1 MMPLAEAQARLLA
14 NVPPP
19 PATERCPLNAALNMV
34 LAETVTS
41 TVTVPPSDNSAVD
54 GYAVRYADLGRV
66 LPVSQ
71 RIPAGAVPAPLVPGS
86 AARIFTGAAVPAEA
100 DTVLMQEEC
109 EALDGQVRLPAASSV
124 KTSPVKKGAN
134 IRRAGQD
141 IRAGD
146 EVVSA
151 GTRLSPRH
159 LGLLASVGVAEVSV
173 YRPLRVALLSTG
185 DELAEPG
192 TAAAPGQIYNSNR
205 YLLHALL
212 AEAGMIPVD
221 LGRVADDYAA
231 THGALAS
238 AGQRCDL
245 VLTTGGVSVGEEDHM
260 RAAVAALGSLDLWRV
275 AIKPGKPFAFGH
287 LGDTPFM
294 GLPGNPSAVLV
305 TFMILVLPWLRRA
318 QGLAG
323 DPMPPCVGLPAGFST
338 DKPGKREEYLRV
350 QVVGE
355 AGQQRLQPHPN
366 QSSGML
372 SSACWAEG
380 LAVVPAGRV
389 VREGDVLGFIR
400 F

>member
-14 NVPPP
+14 AVPPP

-71 RIPAGAVPAPLVPGS
+71 RLPAGAVPERLQPDS
-86 AARIFTGAAVPAEA
+86 AARIFTGATVPPDA
-100 DTVLMQEEC
+100 DTVVMQEVC
-109 EALDGQVRLPAASSV
+109 EALDGQVRLPAAE
-124 KTSPVKKGAN
+124 TLQAGAN

-141 IRAGD
+141 IHTGD
-146 EVVSA
+146 PVITV
-151 GTRLSPRH
+151 GTRLTPRH

-173 YRPLRVALLSTG
+173 YKPLRVAILSTG

-205 YLLHALL
+205 YLLHGLL

-221 LGRVADDYAA
+221 LGRVADDYAL

-245 VLTTGGVSVGEEDHM
+245 VLTTGGVSVGEEDHV
-260 RAAVAALGSLDLWRV
+260 RAAVAALGALDLWRV

-287 LGDTPFM
+287 LGNTPFM

-305 TFMILVLPWLRRA
+305 TFMMLVLPWLRRA

-323 DPMPPCVGLPAGFST
+323 DPMPPRVWLPAGFSA

-350 QVVGE
+350 QIVGE

-372 SSACWAEG
+372 SSACWADG
-380 LAVVPAGRV
+380 LAQVPVGTV
-389 VREGDVLGFIR
+389 VREGDLLAFIR
-400 F
+400 FSGA

>member
-1 MMPLAEAQARLLA
+1 PATRQPSPAVQLRWPGAPGWCRMMPLADAQARLLA
-14 NVPPP
+14 AVPAP
-19 PATERCPLNAALNMV
+19 PATEWCPLNAALNLI

-54 GYAVRYADLGRV
+54 GYALRHADLGALR
-66 LPVSQ
+66 PVSQ
-71 RIPAGAVPAPLVPGS
+71 RIPAGAVPAPLAAGS
-86 AARIFTGAAVPAEA
+86 AARIFTGATVPQGA
-100 DTVLMQEEC
+100 DTVVMQEEC

-124 KTSPVKKGAN
+124 KEGAN

-173 YRPLRVALLSTG
+173 YKPLRVALLSTG

-192 TAAAPGQIYNSNR
+192 TAAVPGQIYNSNR

-245 VLTTGGVSVGEEDHM
+245 VLTSGGVSVGEEDHV
-260 RAAVAALGSLDLWRV
+260 RAAVVALGSLDLWRV

-305 TFMILVLPWLRRA
+305 TFMMLVLPCLRRA

-338 DKPGKREEYLRV
+338 NKPGKREEYLRV

-380 LAVVPAGRV
+380 
-389 VREGDVLGFIR
+389 
-400 F
+400 